1 VWFSGHCRNG
11 APLAKIKR
19 RAISKPLPTDNR
31 VEFSMLRSLA
41 ILAAIISSASTTFAA
56 ERTFPFD
63 SELML
68 DAKPMK
74 GSKRIPVMTVGPSG
88 KAEIDMWCNS
98 IEGKVV
104 VVDSTITVMTGT
116 KTARQCDAART
127 RLDDELLEALS
138 QATTWSREG
147 DVLTLRGAKTLRFR
161 QATN

>member
-1 VWFSGHCRNG
+1 
-11 APLAKIKR
+11 
-19 RAISKPLPTDNR
+19 
-31 VEFSMLRSLA
+31 MLRPLV
-41 ILAAIISSASTTFAA
+41 ILVAIIGSAAVTFAA
-56 ERTFPFD
+56 ERSFPFD

-74 GSKRIPVMTVGPSG
+74 GSKRIPMMTIGPNG

-98 IEGKVV
+98 IVGQVV
-104 VVDSTITVMTGT
+104 VVEGTITVMTGA
-116 KTARQCDAART
+116 KTERQCDPARI
-127 RLDDELLEALS
+127 RGDDELLAALL